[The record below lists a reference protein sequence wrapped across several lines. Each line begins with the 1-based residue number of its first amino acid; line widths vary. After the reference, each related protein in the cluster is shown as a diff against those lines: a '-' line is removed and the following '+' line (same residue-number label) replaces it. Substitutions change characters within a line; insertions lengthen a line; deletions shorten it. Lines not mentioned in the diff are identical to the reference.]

1 MLWGGRNSAKK
12 YHWLVWG
19 VLAVSGPHCI
29 CPTPLSAH
37 SVCAFLV
44 YTAQAPGCSA
54 GELSKA
60 GPGLRALPRSKL
72 LRFRFSGTSQRHRFC
87 WACVLCPSQVRA
99 AQATRCLVS
108 ALSLGGMVLLMTSPI
123 PATRF
128 PGCPVGAPSQV
139 CPVSPLGS

>member
-1 MLWGGRNSAKK
+1 MFNCVVRREEHCKQVFLACVGSARSKWTTLGLPQLK
-12 YHWLVWG
+12 
-19 VLAVSGPHCI
+19 A
-29 CPTPLSAH
+29 
-37 SVCAFLV
+37 VCASRV
-44 YTAQAPGCSA
+44 YTAQAQGFSA
-54 GELSKA
+54 VVLSKA
-60 GPGLRALPRSKL
+60 GPAFRVLPRSKL
-72 LRFRFSGTSQRHRFC
+72 LRFSDTPQGYRLG